1 MTRHLRLLFVAMLT
15 IACSLV
21 GKAAE
26 GDTYKLVTDAS
37 ELKSGDIVVIASKD
51 KAVAMGAPNDKKEK
65 YQPVTGIK
73 ITDNVL
79 AYKEGFTELLLEGE
93 AGKWYFKYENGYIY
107 ANSTTSTVLS
117 FDTNKKKSA
126 NISISN
132 GNASIGFDIFAN
144 SKYLS
149 YSTKTSNFGYYNSN
163 KSSFGDHGVSV
174 QIYKKQRRDNGLSIS
189 TNSVTTTTADLD
201 GTFHSYVTLSNPNNL
216 SPITYKSSNTG
227 VAEVNEQ
234 GEVKVNKSGETTITV
249 SYAGNDT
256 YTQAELS
263 YTLTINKL
271 ENELAISAT
280 SATTTTTDLDGAFHS
295 YVTLANPNNL
305 SPITYKS
312 SNTGVAEVNEQGEVK
327 VNKSGET
334 TITVSYAGNDT
345 YTQAELSYTLT
356 INKLANGIA
365 IDKTSVEDDL
375 NGYNGEAKKY
385 VSLTNPNNLPITY
398 TSSNPYVATVDE
410 SGNVKLVSWGKT
422 TITVS
427 YTGSEVYESATTSY
441 ELNVINSET
450 SYDEKFIVFAAGTD
464 KGSNSTILG
473 GGDKLS
479 KENVTIQSTWAG
491 FKNNPYN
498 LYAGS
503 TTTISTTKGRI
514 VRIEMLGCGHLDIV
528 NSDKGTFDKGKSD
541 AVWTGSEKSV
551 NFQTN
556 SGTTTPTVST
566 FRIYVEYPNVKTFE
580 YNENEAN
587 NIEAWENSDIT
598 LNRTIVAD
606 KWNTLCVPFAIS
618 EEEIKANFG
627 EGTLVEKLDA
637 VNGNTVNFADATSIE
652 AGVPYL
658 IKPTVAGTT
667 YTFNGKEVSADAPKV
682 EGNADVTFQGIYSP
696 TDITNNGTVKAA
708 GVTKDG
714 KVLFV
719 NAGSQTNAFRCFFT
733 LNDNATISPAMLK
746 ISIKGVETAI
756 NSIVMDNSNATDNA
770 IYNLQGQRVNGNSL
784 TKGIYIKNG
793 KKFAVK

>member
-1 MTRHLRLLFVAMLT
+1 MFVALLT

-93 AGKWYFKYENGYIY
+93 TGKWYFKYGNGYIY
-107 ANSTTSTVLS
+107 ANSTTNTVLS

-126 NISISN
+126 NINISN
-132 GNASIGFDIFAN
+132 GNASIGFDIALN

-149 YSTKTSNFGYYNSN
+149 YSTKTSNFGYYNNWS
-163 KSSFGDHGVSV
+163 DHGVSV

-201 GTFHSYVTLSNPNNL
+201 GTFHNYVTLSNPNNL
-216 SPITYKSSNTG
+216 YPITYKSSNTG

-249 SYAGNDT
+249 SYAGT
-256 YTQAELS
+256 
-263 YTLTINKL
+263 
-271 ENELAISAT
+271 
-280 SATTTTTDLDGAFHS
+280 
-295 YVTLANPNNL
+295 
-305 SPITYKS
+305 
-312 SNTGVAEVNEQGEVK
+312 
-327 VNKSGET
+327 
-334 TITVSYAGNDT
+334 DT

-365 IDKTSVEDDL
+365 IDKNSVEDDL
-375 NGYNGEAKKY
+375 NGYNGEAKQY
-385 VSLTNPNNLPITY
+385 VSLTNPNNLPIIY

-441 ELNVINSET
+441 ELNVINSEPN
-450 SYDEKFIVFAAGTD
+450 YERKLIEFVAGTD
-464 KGSNSTILG
+464 KGKEGGLPTIFTKAESLTK
-473 GGDKLS
+473 DVVNIHATTTTLAS
-479 KENVTIQSTWAG
+479 
-491 FKNNPYN
+491 NPYHF
-498 LYAGS
+498 AGGS
-503 TTTISTTKGRI
+503 TSKISVTKGNI
-514 VRIEMLGCGHLDIV
+514 VKIEFYGSNLTRLNCT
-528 NSDKGTFDKGKSD
+528 SEGTFDKQSNI
-541 AVWTGSEKSV
+541 ACWLGSAKEVSF
-551 NFQTN
+551 NNTQTQIN
-556 SGTTTPTVST
+556 YADVTNIRV
-566 FRIYVEYPNVKTFE
+566 YVEYPNVKTFS
-580 YNENEAN
+580 YNENKAN

-598 LNRTIVAD
+598 LNRTLVAD

-627 EGTLVEKLDA
+627 EGTRVEKLDA

-667 YTFNGKEVSADAPKV
+667 YTFNGKDVIADAPKT
-682 EGNADVTFQGIYSP
+682 EGNADVTFQGIYST
-696 TDITNNGTVKAA
+696 TDITKGGTVKAA
-708 GVTKDG
+708 GVTEDG

-719 NAGSQTNAFRCFFT
+719 NADSKTKAFRCFFT

-756 NSIVMDNSNATDNA
+756 NSIVMGNNNAADNA

>member
-1 MTRHLRLLFVAMLT
+1 MFVAMLT
-15 IACSLV
+15 IACSLI

-65 YQPVTGIK
+65 YLPVTEIK

-201 GTFHSYVTLSNPNNL
+201 GNFR
-216 SPITYKSSNTG
+216 
-227 VAEVNEQ
+227 
-234 GEVKVNKSGETTITV
+234 
-249 SYAGNDT
+249 
-256 YTQAELS
+256 
-263 YTLTINKL
+263 
-271 ENELAISAT
+271 
-280 SATTTTTDLDGAFHS
+280 S

-334 TITVSYAGNDT
+334 TITVSYAGTDK

-356 INKLANGIA
+356 INKLENGIA

-375 NGYNGEAKKY
+375 NGYKGEAKQY
-385 VSLTNPNNLPITY
+385 VSLINPNNLPITY

-427 YTGSEVYESATTSY
+427 YPGSEVYESATTSY
-441 ELNVINSET
+441 ELNVINSE
-450 SYDEKFIVFAAGTD
+450 SNYDRKLIEFVAGTD
-464 KGSNSTILG
+464 KGKEG
-473 GGDKLS
+473 GLPTLFTKAESLTKD
-479 KENVTIQSTWAG
+479 VV
-491 FKNNPYN
+491 N
-498 LYAGS
+498 LYATTTTLASNPYHFAGGS
-503 TTTISTTKGRI
+503 TSKISVTKGNI
-514 VRIEMLGCGHLDIV
+514 VKIEFYGSNLTRLNCT
-528 NSDKGTFDKGKSD
+528 SEGTFDKQSNI
-541 AVWTGSEKSV
+541 ACWLGSAKEVSF
-551 NFQTN
+551 NNTQTQMN
-556 SGTTTPTVST
+556 YADVTNIRV
-566 FRIYVEYPNVKTFE
+566 YVEYPNVKTFE
-580 YNENEAN
+580 YNEKKAN

-598 LNRTIVAD
+598 LNRTLVAD

-627 EGTLVEKLDA
+627 EGTLVEKFEA

-652 AGVPYL
+652 PGVPYL

-667 YTFNGKEVSADAPKV
+667 YTFNGKEVSANAPKT
-682 EGNADVTFQGIYSP
+682 EGNADVTFKGIYSP

-708 GVTKDG
+708 GVTEDG

-719 NAGSQTNAFRCFFT
+719 NAGSQTKAFRCFFT
-733 LNDNATISPAMLK
+733 ISDNTSISPAMLK

>member
-1 MTRHLRLLFVAMLT
+1 MIVAMLT

-93 AGKWYFKYENGYIY
+93 AGKWYFKYGNGYIY
-107 ANSTTSTVLS
+107 ANSTLSTDLS

-149 YSTKTSNFGYYNSN
+149 YSTKTSNFGYYNSW
-163 KSSFGDHGVSV
+163 GDHGVSV
-174 QIYKKQRRDNGLSIS
+174 QIYKKQRRANGLSIS

-201 GTFHSYVTLSNPNNL
+201 GNFHSYVTLANPNNL
-216 SPITYKSSNTG
+216 SPITYKSSNTD

-249 SYAGNDT
+249 SYAGTDT

-271 ENELAISAT
+271 EN
-280 SATTTTTDLDGAFHS
+280 
-295 YVTLANPNNL
+295 
-305 SPITYKS
+305 
-312 SNTGVAEVNEQGEVK
+312 
-327 VNKSGET
+327 
-334 TITVSYAGNDT
+334 
-345 YTQAELSYTLT
+345 
-356 INKLANGIA
+356 GIA
-365 IDKTSVEDDL
+365 IDKNSATDDF
-375 NGYNGEAKKY
+375 NGTPTEAKQY
-385 VSLTNPNNLPITY
+385 VQLVNPNNLPITY
-398 TSSNPYVATVDE
+398 TSSNQYVASVDGN
-410 SGNVKLVSWGKT
+410 GNVTLNSWGTT
-422 TITVS
+422 TITATFAGNDK
-427 YTGSEVYESATTSY
+427 YTQGTVSY
-441 ELNVINSET
+441 ELNVNNVVENIDFKCIE
-450 SYDEKFIVFAAGTD
+450 FVAGKD
-464 KGSNSTILG
+464 KGHTGIW
-473 GGDKLS
+473 D
-479 KENVTIQSTWAG
+479 
-491 FKNNPYN
+491 
-498 LYAGS
+498 GS
-503 TTTISTTKGRI
+503 TQSDEMAKYGAKIHSGLASFATDEYRINGRSSSTDITVESGKI
-514 VRIEMLGCGHLDIV
+514 IRIEMIGSDMNRLEGTSEGNYKIE
-528 NSDKGTFDKGKSD
+528 SDKII
-541 AVWTGSEKSV
+541 WTG
-551 NFQTN
+551 N
-556 SGTTTPTVST
+556 SQKVSFKNDQVVWNYAAPTSIK
-566 FRIYVEYPNVKTFE
+566 IYVDYPIVDLAEESANDLKTLDNTYVK
-580 YNENEAN
+580 
-587 NIEAWENSDIT
+587 
-598 LNRTIVAD
+598 LNRTLVAN

-627 EGTLVEKLDA
+627 EGTLVEKFEA
-637 VNGNTVNFADATSIE
+637 VNGNTVNFADAISIE
-652 AGVPYL
+652 PGVPYL
-658 IKPTVAGTT
+658 IKPTVTGTA
-667 YTFNGKEVSADAPKV
+667 YTFNGKDVIADAPKT

-708 GVTKDG
+708 GVTEDG

-719 NAGSQTNAFRCFFT
+719 NPGSKTKAFRCFFT
-733 LNDNATISPAMLK
+733 ISDNASITPAMLK

-756 NSIVMDNSNATDNA
+756 NSIVMGNNNAADNA

>member
-1 MTRHLRLLFVAMLT
+1 MTKHLRLMFVAMLT
-15 IACSLV
+15 IACSLI

-26 GDTYKLVTDAS
+26 DATYKLVTDAS
-37 ELKSGDIVVIASKD
+37 ELKNGDVVVIASGTN
-51 KAVAMGAPNDKKEK
+51 AMGAVNGDGTKID
-65 YQPVTGIK
+65 PVHVT
-73 ITDNVL
+73 ITDGIL
-79 AYKEGFTELLLEGE
+79 KYTKGLGETILE
-93 AGKWYFKYENGYIY
+93 
-107 ANSTTSTVLS
+107 
-117 FDTNKKKSA
+117 
-126 NISISN
+126 SN
-132 GNASIGFDIFAN
+132 GNNWYLKFNGKYIAYEKDLSANVSMLNTANNKCLFKISINNGDATISN
-144 SKYLS
+144 N
-149 YSTKTSNFGYYNSN
+149 TKSLIKNHFSFNGSFGYYLS
-163 KSSFGDHGVSV
+163 GTV

-189 TNSVTTTTADLD
+189 TKSVTTTTADLD
-201 GTFHSYVTLSNPNNL
+201 GNFRSYVTLTNPNNL

-249 SYAGNDT
+249 SYAGN
-256 YTQAELS
+256 
-263 YTLTINKL
+263 N
-271 ENELAISAT
+271 
-280 SATTTTTDLDGAFHS
+280 
-295 YVTLANPNNL
+295 
-305 SPITYKS
+305 
-312 SNTGVAEVNEQGEVK
+312 
-327 VNKSGET
+327 
-334 TITVSYAGNDT
+334 T

-365 IDKTSVEDDL
+365 IDKTSVEDDF

-473 GGDKLS
+473 RGDKLS

-491 FKNNPYN
+491 FKNNPYE

-566 FRIYVEYPNVKTFE
+566 FRVYVEYPNVKTFE

-587 NIEAWENSDIT
+587 TIEAWENSDIT
-598 LNRTIVAD
+598 LNRTLVAD

-667 YTFNGKEVSADAPKV
+667 YTFNGKDVIADAPKT

-696 TDITNNGTVKAA
+696 TDITNGGTVKAA
-708 GVTKDG
+708 GVTEDG

-719 NAGSQTNAFRCFFT
+719 NADSQTKAFRCFFT

-756 NSIVMDNSNATDNA
+756 NSIVMGNNNAADNA

>member
-1 MTRHLRLLFVAMLT
+1 MTKHLRLMFVAMLT
-15 IACSLV
+15 IACSLI

-26 GDTYKLVTDAS
+26 DATYKLVTDAS

-174 QIYKKQRRDNGLSIS
+174 QIYKKQRRANGLSIS

-201 GTFHSYVTLSNPNNL
+201 GN
-216 SPITYKSSNTG
+216 
-227 VAEVNEQ
+227 
-234 GEVKVNKSGETTITV
+234 
-249 SYAGNDT
+249 
-256 YTQAELS
+256 
-263 YTLTINKL
+263 
-271 ENELAISAT
+271 
-280 SATTTTTDLDGAFHS
+280 FHS

-312 SNTGVAEVNEQGEVK
+312 SNTDVAEVNEQGEVK
-327 VNKSGET
+327 VNKYGET
-334 TITVSYAGNDT
+334 TITISYAGNDS
-345 YTQAELSYTLT
+345 YTQAELAYTLSVT
-356 INKLANGIA
+356 PLANGIA
-365 IDKTSVEDDL
+365 IDKNSATDDF
-375 NGYNGEAKKY
+375 NGNPTEAKQY
-385 VSLTNPNNLPITY
+385 VQLVNPNNLPIAY
-398 TSSNPYVATVDE
+398 TSSNPYVAGVDE
-410 SGNVKLVSWGKT
+410 NGNVTLNSWGTT
-422 TITVS
+422 TITATFAGNNK
-427 YTGSEVYESATTSY
+427 YTQGAVSY
-441 ELNVINSET
+441 ELNVNNVVENIDFKCIE
-450 SYDEKFIVFAAGTD
+450 FVAGKD
-464 KGSNSTILG
+464 KGHTSILNGSTQSDEMAKYGAKIHSGLASFATDEYHINGRKSFTDITVESGKIIRIEMVGSDMNRLEGTSEGNYKIESDKIIWTGNSQ
-473 GGDKLS
+473 KVS
-479 KENVTIQSTWAG
+479 
-491 FKNNPYN
+491 FKNNHSVGS
-498 LYAGS
+498 YA
-503 TTTISTTKGRI
+503 
-514 VRIEMLGCGHLDIV
+514 
-528 NSDKGTFDKGKSD
+528 
-541 AVWTGSEKSV
+541 A
-551 NFQTN
+551 
-556 SGTTTPTVST
+556 PTSIK
-566 FRIYVEYPNVKTFE
+566 IYVDYPIVDLAE
-580 YNENEAN
+580 ESAN
-587 NIEAWENSDIT
+587 NLKTLDNT
-598 LNRTIVAD
+598 YVKLNRTLVAN

-627 EGTLVEKLDA
+627 EGTLVEKFEA
-637 VNGNTVNFADATSIE
+637 VNGNTVNFANATSIE

-667 YTFNGKEVSADAPKV
+667 YTFNGKDVIADAPKV
-682 EGNADVTFQGIYSP
+682 EGNADVTFKGIYSP
-696 TDITNNGTVKAA
+696 TDITNGGTVKAA
-708 GVTKDG
+708 GVTEDG

-719 NAGSQTNAFRCFFT
+719 NPGSQTKAFRCFFT
-733 LNDNATISPAMLK
+733 ISDNASITPAMLK
-746 ISIKGVETAI
+746 VSIKGVETAI

-770 IYNLQGQRVNGNSL
+770 VYNLQGQRVNGNSL

>member
-1 MTRHLRLLFVAMLT
+1 MTKHLRLMFVAMLT
-15 IACSLV
+15 IACSLI

-65 YQPVTGIK
+65 YLPVTEIK

-201 GTFHSYVTLSNPNNL
+201 GNFR
-216 SPITYKSSNTG
+216 
-227 VAEVNEQ
+227 
-234 GEVKVNKSGETTITV
+234 
-249 SYAGNDT
+249 
-256 YTQAELS
+256 
-263 YTLTINKL
+263 
-271 ENELAISAT
+271 
-280 SATTTTTDLDGAFHS
+280 S

-334 TITVSYAGNDT
+334 TITVSYAGTDK

-356 INKLANGIA
+356 INKLENGIA

-375 NGYNGEAKKY
+375 NGYKGEAKQY
-385 VSLTNPNNLPITY
+385 VSLINPNNLPITY

-427 YTGSEVYESATTSY
+427 YPGSEVYESATTSY
-441 ELNVINSET
+441 ELNVINSE
-450 SYDEKFIVFAAGTD
+450 SNYDRKLIEFVAGTD
-464 KGSNSTILG
+464 KGKEG
-473 GGDKLS
+473 GLPTLFTKAESLTKD
-479 KENVTIQSTWAG
+479 VV
-491 FKNNPYN
+491 N
-498 LYAGS
+498 LYATTTTLASNPYHFAGGS
-503 TTTISTTKGRI
+503 TSKISVTKGNI
-514 VRIEMLGCGHLDIV
+514 VKIEFYGSNLTRLNCT
-528 NSDKGTFDKGKSD
+528 SEGTFDKQSNI
-541 AVWTGSEKSV
+541 ACWLGSAKEVSF
-551 NFQTN
+551 NNTQTQMN
-556 SGTTTPTVST
+556 YADVTNIRV
-566 FRIYVEYPNVKTFE
+566 YVEYPNVKTFE
-580 YNENEAN
+580 YNEKKAN

-598 LNRTIVAD
+598 LNRTLVAD

-627 EGTLVEKLDA
+627 EGTLVEKFEA

-652 AGVPYL
+652 PGVPYL

-667 YTFNGKEVSADAPKV
+667 YTFNGKDVIADAPKT
-682 EGNADVTFQGIYSP
+682 EGNADVTFQGIYSL
-696 TDITNNGTVKAA
+696 TDITNGGTVKAA
-708 GVTKDG
+708 GVTEDG

-719 NAGSQTNAFRCFFT
+719 NADSKTKAFRCFFT
-733 LNDNATISPAMLK
+733 LNDNTTISPAMLK

>member
-1 MTRHLRLLFVAMLT
+1 MIVAMLT

-93 AGKWYFKYENGYIY
+93 AGKWYFKYGNGYIY
-107 ANSTTSTVLS
+107 ANSTINTVLS

-132 GNASIGFDIFAN
+132 GNASIGFDIALN

-163 KSSFGDHGVSV
+163 SLGDHGVSV

-189 TNSVTTTTADLD
+189 TNSVTTTTANLD
-201 GTFHSYVTLSNPNNL
+201 GNFR
-216 SPITYKSSNTG
+216 
-227 VAEVNEQ
+227 
-234 GEVKVNKSGETTITV
+234 
-249 SYAGNDT
+249 
-256 YTQAELS
+256 
-263 YTLTINKL
+263 
-271 ENELAISAT
+271 
-280 SATTTTTDLDGAFHS
+280 S

-334 TITVSYAGNDT
+334 TITVSYAGTDT

-356 INKLANGIA
+356 IKKLANGIA

-375 NGYNGEAKKY
+375 NGYNGEAKQY

-450 SYDEKFIVFAAGTD
+450 SYDEKFIVFAADTD

-473 GGDKLS
+473 RGDKLS

-491 FKNNPYN
+491 FKNNPYE

-566 FRIYVEYPNVKTFE
+566 FRVYVEYPNVKTFV
-580 YNENEAN
+580 YNENETN

-598 LNRTIVAD
+598 LNRTLVAD

-658 IKPTVAGTT
+658 IKPIVAGTT
-667 YTFNGKEVSADAPKV
+667 YTFNGKDVIADAPKT
-682 EGNADVTFQGIYSP
+682 EGNTDVTFQGIYSP
-696 TDITNNGTVKAA
+696 TDITNGGTVKAA
-708 GVTKDG
+708 GVTEDG

-719 NAGSQTNAFRCFFT
+719 NADSKTKAFRCFFT

-756 NSIVMDNSNATDNA
+756 NSIVMGNNNAADNA

>member
-1 MTRHLRLLFVAMLT
+1 MFVAMLT

-201 GTFHSYVTLSNPNNL
+201 GNFR
-216 SPITYKSSNTG
+216 
-227 VAEVNEQ
+227 
-234 GEVKVNKSGETTITV
+234 
-249 SYAGNDT
+249 
-256 YTQAELS
+256 
-263 YTLTINKL
+263 
-271 ENELAISAT
+271 
-280 SATTTTTDLDGAFHS
+280 S

-327 VNKSGET
+327 INKSGET
-334 TITVSYAGNDT
+334 TITVSYAGTDT

-375 NGYNGEAKKY
+375 NGYNGETKKY
-385 VSLTNPNNLPITY
+385 VNLTNPNNLPITY

-491 FKNNPYN
+491 FKNNPYD

-598 LNRTIVAD
+598 LNRTLVAD

-627 EGTLVEKLDA
+627 EGTRVEKLDA

-667 YTFNGKEVSADAPKV
+667 YTFNGKDVIADAPKT

-696 TDITNNGTVKAA
+696 TDITNGGTVKAA
-708 GVTKDG
+708 GVTEDG

-719 NAGSQTNAFRCFFT
+719 NADSKTKAFRCFFT

>member
-37 ELKSGDIVVIASKD
+37 ELKSGDIVVIASGTN
-51 KAVAMGAPNDKKEK
+51 AMGAVNIDG
-65 YQPVTGIK
+65 TK
-73 ITDNVL
+73 ITAVTVNIKDNILEWANGV
-79 AYKEGFTELLLEGE
+79 EETTLEGSSNKWNIKYT
-93 AGKWYFKYENGYIY
+93 GKYLKYKRW
-107 ANSTTSTVLS
+107 NSESILMYDAPDKDCLFT
-117 FDTNKKKSA
+117 
-126 NISISN
+126 ISINN
-132 GNASIGFDIFAN
+132 GNATIKN
-144 SKYLS
+144 N
-149 YSTKTSNFGYYNSN
+149 TKGLIKNYFSFNGSFGYYSN
-163 KSSFGDHGVSV
+163 GTV
-174 QIYKKQRRDNGLSIS
+174 QIYKKQRRDNKLSLS
-189 TNSVTTTTADLD
+189 ATSATTTTVDLD
-201 GTFHSYVTLSNPNNL
+201 GTFRSYVTLANPNNL

-234 GEVKVNKSGETTITV
+234 GEIKVNKSGETTITV

-271 ENELAISAT
+271 EN
-280 SATTTTTDLDGAFHS
+280 
-295 YVTLANPNNL
+295 
-305 SPITYKS
+305 
-312 SNTGVAEVNEQGEVK
+312 
-327 VNKSGET
+327 
-334 TITVSYAGNDT
+334 
-345 YTQAELSYTLT
+345 
-356 INKLANGIA
+356 GIA

-375 NGYNGEAKKY
+375 NGYNGEAKQY
-385 VSLTNPNNLPITY
+385 VSLTNPNNLPIIY

-491 FKNNPYN
+491 FKNNPYD

-503 TTTISTTKGRI
+503 TTTVSTTKGRI

-566 FRIYVEYPNVKTFE
+566 FRVYVEYPNVKNFE
-580 YNENEAN
+580 YNENETN

-598 LNRTIVAD
+598 LNRTLVAD

-627 EGTLVEKLDA
+627 EGTRVEKLDA

-667 YTFNGKEVSADAPKV
+667 YTFNGKDVIADAPKTK
-682 EGNADVTFQGIYSP
+682 GNADVTFQGIYSP
-696 TDITNNGTVKAA
+696 TDITNGGTVKAA
-708 GVTKDG
+708 GVTEGG

-719 NAGSQTNAFRCFFT
+719 NPGSLTKAFRCFFT
-733 LNDNATISPAMLK
+733 ISDNASITPTMLK

-756 NSIVMDNSNATDNA
+756 NSIVTGNSNATDNA

>member
-51 KAVAMGAPNDKKEK
+51 KTVAMGAPNDKKEK
-65 YQPVTGIK
+65 YLPVTEIK

-201 GTFHSYVTLSNPNNL
+201 GN
-216 SPITYKSSNTG
+216 
-227 VAEVNEQ
+227 
-234 GEVKVNKSGETTITV
+234 
-249 SYAGNDT
+249 
-256 YTQAELS
+256 
-263 YTLTINKL
+263 
-271 ENELAISAT
+271 
-280 SATTTTTDLDGAFHS
+280 FHS

-312 SNTGVAEVNEQGEVK
+312 SNTDVAEVNEQGEVK
-327 VNKSGET
+327 VNKYGET
-334 TITVSYAGNDT
+334 TITISYAGNDS
-345 YTQAELSYTLT
+345 YTQAELAYTLSVT
-356 INKLANGIA
+356 PLANGIA
-365 IDKTSVEDDL
+365 IDKNSATDDF
-375 NGYNGEAKKY
+375 NGNPTEAKQY
-385 VSLTNPNNLPITY
+385 VQLVNPNNLPITY
-398 TSSNPYVATVDE
+398 TSSNPYVASVDGN
-410 SGNVKLVSWGKT
+410 GNVTLNSWGTT
-422 TITVS
+422 TITATFKGNNK
-427 YTGSEVYESATTSY
+427 YTQGTVSY
-441 ELNVINSET
+441 ELNVNN
-450 SYDEKFIVFAAGTD
+450 IVENIDFKCIEFVAGKD
-464 KGSNSTILG
+464 KGHTSIL
-473 GGDKLS
+473 
-479 KENVTIQSTWAG
+479 N
-491 FKNNPYN
+491 
-498 LYAGS
+498 GS
-503 TTTISTTKGRI
+503 TQSDEMAKYGAKIHSGLASFATDEYRINGRKSYTDI
-514 VRIEMLGCGHLDIV
+514 TVESGKIIRIEMIGSDMNRLEGTSEGNYKIE
-528 NSDKGTFDKGKSD
+528 SDKII
-541 AVWTGSEKSV
+541 WTG
-551 NFQTN
+551 N
-556 SGTTTPTVST
+556 SQKVSFKNSHAVGSYAAPTSIK
-566 FRIYVEYPNVKTFE
+566 IYVDYPVIDLAE
-580 YNENEAN
+580 ESAN
-587 NIEAWENSDIT
+587 NLKTLDNT
-598 LNRTIVAD
+598 YVKLNRTLVAD

-618 EEEIKANFG
+618 GEEIKANFG
-627 EGTLVEKLDA
+627 EGTLVEKFEA

-667 YTFNGKEVSADAPKV
+667 YTFNGKEVSADAPKT
-682 EGNADVTFQGIYSP
+682 EGNDDVTFQGIYSP

-708 GVTKDG
+708 GVTEDG

-719 NAGSQTNAFRCFFT
+719 NAGSKTKAFRCFFT
-733 LNDNATISPAMLK
+733 ISDNASITPAMLK